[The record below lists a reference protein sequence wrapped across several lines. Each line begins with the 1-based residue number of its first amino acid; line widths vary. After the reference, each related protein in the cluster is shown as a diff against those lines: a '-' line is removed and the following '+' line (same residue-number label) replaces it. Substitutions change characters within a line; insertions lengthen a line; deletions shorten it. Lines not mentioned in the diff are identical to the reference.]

1 MRIPKHAIL
10 AVFFVLLLSVF
21 AFSQATGDYRSAAS
35 GNWSVADTW
44 ETFDGANWVAA
55 GSAPTG
61 AEIITV
67 DGVDTVLVDG
77 AVTITGYVTVKDT
90 ALLEVT
96 TGSMDFGDSSTYE
109 HARDAG
115 SLPVA
120 TWSEGST
127 LLLTGTLQ
135 DAPGNRNQDF
145 YHVTFNTPNLGRNR
159 DMGWNKNTVGG
170 DITVISSGAF
180 RWQLLPPL
188 RRTSAEFT
196 IMGNV
201 IVESGALAV
210 QGTSNANTA
219 FFVNHY
225 GDIDVTGGNFSLARG
240 SQGSGSGTTTWYLYT
255 GNLSMANATIQNSNP
270 TAGNAKLVF
279 AKNDTQKVSFDN
291 VTYGGGR
298 IHFEVSDSAIMQITQ
313 DLTVNGLLVNHGA
326 VVPLG
331 ALTFASGS
339 VYEHARDAGSIPTAI
354 WETGSTFLLTGTL
367 QDAPANRIQNFYNVT
382 FNTPNLGRNRDM
394 GWTGNTIGG
403 DITVLNTGA
412 FRWQM
417 TSATAGNTAEFTIL
431 GDVIV
436 EAGQFTTNGTSNA
449 NTAIIVH
456 QYGDV
461 IATGGNLSVSRGTQG
476 SGSGT
481 TTWYL
486 HNGNLSLSD
495 ATTQSSNPTP
505 GNAKFVFD
513 KDSVQMITLSNV
525 TYAGGG
531 LPIEVATGS
540 SLDFGLN
547 NFYGEGMFI
556 LNQNAT
562 LITANPAGLD
572 STLQNTGKDSINLAA
587 NFTFNG
593 TAAQISGVSIT
604 DSIGT
609 LTIINTAGVTFNDT
623 LVCTDLEVEAGSVMQ
638 IDSAGSI
645 ATSGRMSQVLLSIK
659 VFSVPSPHWI
669 LMRARF
675 TNMRRTAKKFRTAP
689 GTKVPHCC

>member
-1 MRIPKHAIL
+1 
-10 AVFFVLLLSVF
+10 
-21 AFSQATGDYRSAAS
+21 
-35 GNWSVADTW
+35 
-44 ETFDGANWVAA
+44 
-55 GSAPTG
+55 
-61 AEIITV
+61 
-67 DGVDTVLVDG
+67 
-77 AVTITGYVTVKDT
+77 
-90 ALLEVT
+90 
-96 TGSMDFGDSSTYE
+96 
-109 HARDAG
+109 
-115 SLPVA
+115 
-120 TWSEGST
+120 
-127 LLLTGTLQ
+127 
-135 DAPGNRNQDF
+135 
-145 YHVTFNTPNLGRNR
+145 
-159 DMGWNKNTVGG
+159 
-170 DITVISSGAF
+170 
-180 RWQLLPPL
+180 
-188 RRTSAEFT
+188 
-196 IMGNV
+196 
-201 IVESGALAV
+201 
-210 QGTSNANTA
+210 
-219 FFVNHY
+219 
-225 GDIDVTGGNFSLARG
+225 
-240 SQGSGSGTTTWYLYT
+240 
-255 GNLSMANATIQNSNP
+255 
-270 TAGNAKLVF
+270 
-279 AKNDTQKVSFDN
+279 
-291 VTYGGGR
+291 
-298 IHFEVSDSAIMQITQ
+298 
-313 DLTVNGLLVNHGA
+313 
-326 VVPLG
+326 
-331 ALTFASGS
+331 
-339 VYEHARDAGSIPTAI
+339 
-354 WETGSTFLLTGTL
+354 
-367 QDAPANRIQNFYNVT
+367 
-382 FNTPNLGRNRDM
+382 M

-417 TSATAGNTAEFTIL
+417 TSASANNTAEFNIM

-449 NTAIIVH
+449 NTTIIVH

-495 ATTQSSNPTP
+495 ATTQNSNPTP

-547 NFYGEGMFI
+547 NLYGEGMFI

-645 ATSGRMSQVLLSIK
+645 TTSGGNVAGTVVNKGVLSAVATLD
-659 VFSVPSPHWI
+659 FDAGSVYEHAQNGGEIPNGTWNESST
-669 LMRARF
+669 LLL
-675 TNMRRTAKKFRTAP
+675 TGTTQDAP
-689 GTKVPHCC
+689 GNRNQNFYNVTFNTPNLGRNRDMSWNGITIGGDINVINTGAYRWQMTSAVASDTAELTIMGDVVVESGQFTSNGTSNALTTIIVHQYGDVIATGGNLSVCRGSQGEGSGSTRWYLHEGNLSLANAATQNSNTKNAWFVFNSDTVQTISLHNMTYGGGGLPLEVASGTILDFSSNQTGRRRPVYIERRRDAGHG